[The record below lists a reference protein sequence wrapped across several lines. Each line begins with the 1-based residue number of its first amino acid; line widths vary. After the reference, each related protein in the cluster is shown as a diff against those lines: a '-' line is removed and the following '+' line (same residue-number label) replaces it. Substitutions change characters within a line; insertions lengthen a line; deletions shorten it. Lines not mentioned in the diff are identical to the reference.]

1 MNSPDPDGERRGDEE
16 VGEVDERYVRELEQ
30 YRRRLDGAMFAGD
43 LAWWEMDV
51 ETGAVLSHENK
62 PDLLG
67 MSPADF
73 DHYEDYTE
81 RLHPEDHE
89 RTMQAMRDHL
99 EGRVEKYDVEYRIR
113 DESGGYR
120 WFHDVGG
127 ITERDDDGSPSKV
140 TGVVVDVT
148 RRKETEERL
157 RRKNEQLTLLNRIV
171 RHDIRNDMNVVT
183 GWAGS
188 LDDDD
193 DATVEERKAIERIL
207 RASRH
212 TIELTEDLG
221 DLVEILEG
229 DSGAVDLHPVDLGH
243 VVEGELERVGRSFED
258 VELRTD
264 GEIPS
269 VPVEANGMLSSVVG
283 NLLNNAVQHND
294 RETARIDVGIEIRE
308 ETVVLTVADDGP
320 GIPEE
325 RREEV
330 FRRDAKGLDSEGT
343 GVGLYLVTTLV
354 DAYGGEVRIDDNE
367 PRGTVFTVELVRTT
381 AD

>member
-1 MNSPDPDGERRGDEE
+1 VRVVPSSDPDGERRQDGDADD
-16 VGEVDERYVRELEQ
+16 VYVEQLEQ

-51 ETGAVLSHENK
+51 ETGAVHFHENK
-62 PDLLG
+62 ADLLG

-73 DHYEDYTE
+73 EHYEDFTE
-81 RLHPEDHE
+81 LVHPEDHE
-89 RTMQAMRDHL
+89 RAMQAMRDHL
-99 EGRVEKYDVEYRIR
+99 EGRAEKYDAEYRIR
-113 DESGGYR
+113 AASGEYR

-127 ITERDDDGSPSKV
+127 ITERDADGSPAKV

-183 GWAGS
+183 GWAEA
-188 LDDDD
+188 LVA
-193 DATVEERKAIERIL
+193 DATSEEGEAIERIL
-207 RASRH
+207 GASQH
-212 TIELTEDLG
+212 TIELTEDVG
-221 DLVEILEG
+221 DLMELLEDESDGVELY
-229 DSGAVDLHPVDLGH
+229 PVDLGR
-243 VVEGELERVGRSFED
+243 VVEGELERVDRSFEN
-258 VELRTD
+258 VELRIE

-269 VPVEANGMLSSVVG
+269 VRVEANGMLSSVVG

-294 RETARIDVGIEIRE
+294 GETARIDVGIDVRE
-308 ETVVLTVADDGP
+308 GTVVLRIADDGP

-330 FRRDAKGLDSEGT
+330 FHRNAKGLDSEGT

-354 DAYGGEVRIDDNE
+354 GAYGGEVRIADNE
-367 PRGTVFTVELVRTT
+367 PRGTVFSVELVRATT
-381 AD
+381 D

>member
-1 MNSPDPDGERRGDEE
+1 VTSPDPDGERRGDED
-16 VGEVDERYVRELEQ
+16 VGEVDERYVGELER

-51 ETGAVLSHENK
+51 ETGAVHSHENK
-62 PDLLG
+62 PGLLG

-73 DHYEDYTE
+73 DHYEDFTE
-81 RLHPEDHE
+81 RIHPEDYE
-89 RTMQAMRDHL
+89 STMQAMRDHL
-99 EGRVEKYDVEYRIR
+99 EGRAEKYDTEYRIR
-113 DESGGYR
+113 DADGEYR

-127 ITERDDDGSPSKV
+127 ITEREEDGSPVKV

-183 GWAGS
+183 GWAES
-188 LDDDD
+188 LDDD
-193 DATVEERKAIERIL
+193 ATAEEREVIGRIL
-207 RASRH
+207 GASRH

-221 DLVEILEG
+221 DLMEILEDESEG
-229 DSGAVDLHPVDLGH
+229 VDLHPVDLGR
-243 VVEGELERVGRSFED
+243 VVEGELERVTRSFED

-269 VPVEANGMLSSVVG
+269 VLVEANGMLSSVVG

-294 RETARIDVGIEIRE
+294 GETARIDVGIEIRE
-308 ETVVLTVADDGP
+308 GTAVLSMADDGP

-330 FRRDAKGLDSEGT
+330 FRRNARGLDSEGT

-354 DAYGGEVRIDDNE
+354 DAYGGEIRIADNE
-367 PRGTVFTVELVRTT
+367 PRGTVFVVELVR
-381 AD
+381 AQGD